1 MLKNILIKHLIKLI
15 YCVNV
20 QELMIILCDNLNL
33 LDITSSCDVYFLE
46 LYVHKGQ
53 IILNSEKYV
62 LGHKK
67 NEKYHI
73 GNSPF
78 THLL

>member
-1 MLKNILIKHLIKLI
+1 MS
-15 YCVNV
+15 
-20 QELMIILCDNLNL
+20 MLCDNLNL
-33 LDITSSCDVYFLE
+33 LDITSSRDALFWK

-53 IILNSEKYV
+53 IILNPEKYV
-62 LGHKK
+62 LGHNK
-67 NEKYHI
+67 NEKCHI